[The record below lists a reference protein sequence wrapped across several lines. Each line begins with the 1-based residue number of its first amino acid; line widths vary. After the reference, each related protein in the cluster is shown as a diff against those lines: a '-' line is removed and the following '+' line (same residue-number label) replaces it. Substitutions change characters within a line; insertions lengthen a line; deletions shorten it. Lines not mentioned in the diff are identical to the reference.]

1 MDFVRAIQFPFE
13 DRDWPTKVVVGT
25 LLSLLPFMGQGYQIT
40 VARNVIRGK
49 EDPLPGTENLGQVA
63 ADGVMATIA
72 ALVYMLPLLPFMCVM
87 GAMMGATGDSDVGG
101 LMAMCLSL
109 CVLGAG
115 LIYAVPAWTLYHM
128 GIIHYSETGNFVEF
142 LRIGALWHDVR
153 DNLGTM
159 LMLWVYLIVLV
170 LAVLAL
176 SAVLWITCVGLP
188 LMGFCSLVVSGHL
201 IGQTGLEIRGEGA
214 SRYA

>member
-49 EDPLPGTENLGQVA
+49 EDPL
-63 ADGVMATIA
+63 IA